1 MDHPHDKRSGEPDT
15 YLPQGGDTIGPQA
28 RVQVR
33 LGGTDAGPA
42 PGANPSVGTPDTP
55 APPAPPPVIH
65 RAGDAHPGE
74 ANPAAALTR
83 LDGEPAVDTA
93 QLLAAREAAEEAISR
108 GQGQAV
114 PYEDEGAD
122 LAQGREDHGGRNMA
136 PEATP
141 ASKEAPADYLA
152 APHPY
157 GPLASAG
164 AGLEAETARMEVKEE
179 ANAAAVQQAES
190 MSGADPERIDYERRE
205 FGQSQMNELRDDV
218 AVGAPTG
225 MTPLPEPAADVTAVF
240 ANVDQARAAIE
251 ALREIGIPAAN
262 ISLVARDLGS
272 RGEAVAMVDEVTPAG
287 EGSFRRSNTALPND
301 EDLPETVQTQTPEA
315 PAEIGRG
322 GLARDEGEITR
333 IQSPA
338 DPDIYS
344 DFADSDADYRTEA
357 GEGSAQTGEPVAGVD
372 VNANL
377 AGPDSTDADRV
388 DAGRGAVAGGLF
400 GGLTGL
406 LAGLGALAIP
416 GLGPIIA
423 AGPLVGAITGLL
435 AGGATGGIV
444 GALLDAGVPQEHA
457 TAFAGRVAQ
466 GDVLVSVQ
474 TDTVTHDAVV
484 RVLQTQGADE
494 VH

>member
-1 MDHPHDKRSGEPDT
+1 MDHPDDKRSGEPDT
-15 YLPQGGDTIGPQA
+15 YLPQGGDATGPQSPA
-28 RVQVR
+28 HVT

-42 PGANPSVGTPDTP
+42 GGANPSVGTPSTP
-55 APPAPPPVIH
+55 GPFAPPSVIH

-83 LDGEPAVDTA
+83 PDGEPAVDTA
-93 QLLAAREAAEEAISR
+93 QLLAAREAAEVAISR
-108 GQGQAV
+108 GEGRAV
-114 PYEDEGAD
+114 PYEDEGAG
-122 LAQGREDHGGRNMA
+122 LAQGRENQGGRNMA
-136 PEATP
+136 PDAT
-141 ASKEAPADYLA
+141 PADYLA

-164 AGLEAETARMEVKEE
+164 AGLEAETARVEVKEE

-190 MSGADPERIDYERRE
+190 MSGADPERSDYERRE

-218 AVGAPTG
+218 MVGAPTG
-225 MTPLPEPAADVTAVF
+225 MTPLPEPAADVTAAF
-240 ANVDQARAAIE
+240 STVDQARAAIQ
-251 ALREIGIPAAN
+251 ALREIGIPAAS

-272 RGEAVAMVDEVTPAG
+272 RGEAVATVDEVTPAG

-301 EDLPETVQTQTPEA
+301 EDLPVTVQTQTPEA
-315 PAEIGRG
+315 PAEISRG

-344 DFADSDADYRTEA
+344 DFADSDADYRTAA

-377 AGPDSTDADRV
+377 AEPDTADTDHV

-406 LAGLGALAIP
+406 LVGLGALAIP

-423 AGPLVGAITGLL
+423 AGPLVGAITGIL

-444 GALLDAGVPQEHA
+444 GALLDAGVPHEHA
-457 TAFAGRVAQ
+457 TALAGRVAQ
-466 GDVLVSVQ
+466 GAVLVSVQ

-484 RVLQTQGADE
+484 RVFQTHGADE

>member
-1 MDHPHDKRSGEPDT
+1 MDQPDDKRSGESYT
-15 YLPQGGDTIGPQA
+15 YLPQGGDATGTQSTIH
-28 RVQVR
+28 VT

-42 PGANPSVGTPDTP
+42 TGPNPSVGTPATA
-55 APPAPPPVIH
+55 APPTPPAVIH
-65 RAGDAHPGE
+65 RAGNGHPGE
-74 ANPAAALTR
+74 ANPAAGRTQP
-83 LDGEPAVDTA
+83 DGEPAGDTA
-93 QLLAAREAAEEAISR
+93 QFLAAREDAEEALSR
-108 GQGQAV
+108 GEGQAV

-122 LAQGREDHGGRNMA
+122 LARAYEDQGGRNMA
-136 PEATP
+136 PDAT
-141 ASKEAPADYLA
+141 STSDGYLD

-164 AGLEAETARMEVKEE
+164 AGLEETTVRMEVKEE
-179 ANAAAVQQAES
+179 ANAAAVQQIES
-190 MSGADPERIDYERRE
+190 MSGTDPAQTDYERRE

-218 AVGAPTG
+218 AVGALTG
-225 MTPLPEPAADVTAVF
+225 MAPLPGPAPDVTAVF
-240 ANVDQARAAIE
+240 ATLDQARAAVE
-251 ALREIGIPAAN
+251 GLRAIGIPAAS
-262 ISLVARDLGS
+262 ISLVARDLNS
-272 RGEAVAMVDEVTPAG
+272 RGEALAGVDEVTTAG
-287 EGSFRRSNTALPND
+287 EGSFRRSDTALPND
-301 EDLPETVQTQTPEA
+301 EDLPTTVETQTDAA
-315 PAEIGRG
+315 PAEISRG

-333 IQSPA
+333 IESPA

-344 DFADSDADYRTEA
+344 DFADSDADYRTDA
-357 GEGSAQTGEPVAGVD
+357 GEGSAQTGGPVAGVSA
-372 VNANL
+372 NADL
-377 AGPDSTDADRV
+377 EEPETATPDHV

-406 LAGLGALAIP
+406 LVGLGALAIP

-444 GALLDAGVPQEHA
+444 GALLDAGVPHEHA
-457 TAFAGRVAQ
+457 EALAGRIAQ

-474 TDTVTHDAVV
+474 TDTVTRDAVV